1 MYIKLEWDYLTNLSP
16 TLDEDNILAKTLWY
30 YDIARA
36 NLGER
41 SPQDSIHNFN
51 ASPTDVRLSFDECPI
66 IWEDMATS
74 EREGSESDLKDN
86 SAESGVN
93 EKQDEKTDDHE
104 IKHAGH
110 CQNYCLR
117 ALFVILGIVGGV
129 ASVSLI
135 SLAILTSIATK
146 AYDAEQ
152 SSRIANMVFISVL
165 AAITICTIIYGEV
178 AVFKRHSK
186 SVNVAAVVLL
196 LLAVVQALIA
206 GIAVNVEP
214 DDEAKLLK
222 SLIESFKLAREE
234 NSRHVKMWAMTQSD
248 LNCCGVYGPE
258 DYRHSKIPYY
268 FPPNVP
274 ISCCPTYDSSRS
286 DLVQEKDRELC
297 KVKKSYYTD
306 GCKDLVLSVFK
317 ETSSM
322 VFAVAVLLIVVEVLL
337 MITGAFLYRRETKM
351 SIK

>member
-1 MYIKLEWDYLTNLSP
+1 MLYCYCPINT
-16 TLDEDNILAKTLWY
+16 
-30 YDIARA
+30 
-36 NLGER
+36 G
-41 SPQDSIHNFN
+41 
-51 ASPTDVRLSFDECPI
+51 PTDVRLSFDECPI

-74 EREGSESDLKDN
+74 ERE
-86 SAESGVN
+86 AETGVN

-104 IKHAGH
+104 MKNTGH

-135 SLAILTSIATK
+135 TLAILTSIATK

-248 LNCCGVYGPE
+248 
-258 DYRHSKIPYY
+258 
-268 FPPNVP
+268 
-274 ISCCPTYDSSRS
+274 
-286 DLVQEKDRELC
+286 
-297 KVKKSYYTD
+297 
-306 GCKDLVLSVFK
+306 
-317 ETSSM
+317 
-322 VFAVAVLLIVVEVLL
+322 VLL